1 MKLTINLDKIQII
14 VRPFYKTVYQL
25 LNFLYY
31 KVPHFCFNK
40 KLFISGNCRMCIVEV
55 ENMPKPVV
63 SCALPVSGNLTI
75 NTKTPFV
82 SKAREN
88 VLEFLLNN
96 HPLDCP
102 VCDQGGECD
111 LQELSKYHG
120 SGTSR
125 FFFKKAT
132 TSSKNINSLL
142 STSMNRCINC
152 TKCVRLAFY
161 IGVNTMSSVG
171 RSIDSQ
177 IFHFKSTNYA
187 KNMYLFSS
195 LIEICPVGKIVHK
208 NLILTAFLIY
218 TIICWLFLSFIVK
231 FPFYL
236 STIVIILSLF
246 SKKKSTIPQNWIQL
260 IFFSFAVFISQGNI
274 LWVHFFKISIGFMK
288 DKALKFFWVNLLSP
302 AEIAAACKGTSK
314 VVGVLLKKVGI
325 TSPPP
330 SLETIGFSFGLSSAL
345 FAADTGNRILRKG
358 DSNTYYKMQVK
369 HYEGLGKDHPDYQ
382 EAFQAAKKT
391 LTEYPRIEGIVS
403 ENYTAAKKGVYTLL
417 NKESGDLS
425 LVELMG
431 L

>member
-195 LIEICPVGKIVHK
+195 LIEICPVGQV
-208 NLILTAFLIY
+208 
-218 TIICWLFLSFIVK
+218 TI
-231 FPFYL
+231 
-236 STIVIILSLF
+236 
-246 SKKKSTIPQNWIQL
+246 
-260 IFFSFAVFISQGNI
+260 
-274 LWVHFFKISIGFMK
+274 
-288 DKALKFFWVNLLSP
+288 
-302 AEIAAACKGTSK
+302 
-314 VVGVLLKKVGI
+314 
-325 TSPPP
+325 
-330 SLETIGFSFGLSSAL
+330 
-345 FAADTGNRILRKG
+345 
-358 DSNTYYKMQVK
+358 
-369 HYEGLGKDHPDYQ
+369 
-382 EAFQAAKKT
+382 
-391 LTEYPRIEGIVS
+391 
-403 ENYTAAKKGVYTLL
+403 KKGVVTLAIILYFFFIPIFL
-417 NKESGDLS
+417 NLYLGLDVYYSFFICILSFFTTNHKKDPYLFWLVPLNVLSIYLTNGFFLIILGLRAISLLLKERILKDGHYLQAVDFFIKSCQAGFKAGCKYYGIDPHTAGQVGGLGAGLFTIDRATRFERSLS
-425 LVELMG
+425 NSRQILAQEARSTIASQAMAGRAVGSTGWHYQNKRILDCQCEVDRLIKVDKEIVGVVTENVINVKNLG
-431 L
+431 LDVATHYGF